1 MRSVLRESA
10 AGKQL
15 HFDPGRACRSIWE
28 TGNEAENGR
37 EGQIAPSGWSGGRRR
52 HGEFP
57 Y

>member
-1 MRSVLRESA
+1 VLREPA

-28 TGNEAENGR
+28 TGDEAENGR